1 MTAAVGGRHGGD
13 MVGCGRMWW
22 DVVGR
27 GHHSDSP
34 LGEGTW
40 WDVVGRGHCGA
51 SALGEGTRWDV
62 SSLCSQQPG
71 KSGKLF
77 VLTIGSATEHRRFGT

>member
-1 MTAAVGGRHGGD
+1 MTATVGGRHGGD

-34 LGEGTW
+34 LGEGT
-40 WDVVGRGHCGA
+40 
-51 SALGEGTRWDV
+51 RWDM

-77 VLTIGSATEHRRFGT
+77 VLTIGSATEHRRFGTRPCSREDLQSN